1 MARPKSEDKRLAL
14 LDAAT
19 DAIAELG
26 LGAATSLIA
35 RKAGVAEGTLFRYFP
50 TKDELLNAVYLHHK
64 QDLGNELMKTYDRH
78 APSKERSRTVWGN
91 YIDWGLVNVNARKA
105 MRQLAVSGKITPET
119 MEQVYQAYPDL
130 RDLSKECV
138 TNEVLTG
145 IESAFADAIFFGL
158 AETTME
164 FAGRDPSRR
173 DEYKSAGFDVM
184 WRGMTKG

>member
-78 APSKERSRTVWGN
+78 ASSKERTRTVWGN
-91 YIDWGLVNVNARKA
+91 YIDWGLVNMNARKA
-105 MRQLAVSGKITPET
+105 MRQLAVSGKITSGTLE
-119 MEQVYQAYPDL
+119 MVYLAYPDL
-130 RDLSKECV
+130 RDLSKECI
-138 TNEVLTG
+138 TNEALTG

>member
-78 APSKERSRTVWGN
+78 ASSKERTRTVWGN
-91 YIDWGLVNVNARKA
+91 YIDWGLVNMNARKA
-105 MRQLAVSGKITPET
+105 MRQLAVSGKITSET
-119 MEQVYQAYPDL
+119 LEMVYLAYPDL
-130 RDLSKECV
+130 RELSKECI
-138 TNEVLTG
+138 TNEALTG